1 MDMDMVIA
9 MIINKNLRLFN
20 SYLGYSMMDKLLTI
34 VKSC

>member
-1 MDMDMVIA
+1 MVIA

-20 SYLGYSMMDKLLTI
+20 SYLGYLMMDKLLTI